1 MLFVFFFLQ
10 RNVYVILLGIACF
23 LNSLYLSSI
32 FRYKPEWL
40 KIRFW
45 QKSKCH
51 MHVLSHF
58 RVVQVYRNL
67 ERVFSCP
74 LPVVVAVGVAVA
86 VVAAVLLLLC
96 SQMPS
101 MGRWLP
107 RRLCPRWRLCRLLC
121 RRSTAHNHNKIK
133 QMNGTDTAA
142 TATAA
147 TATAATSSQQQHH
160 HRNSNSFAEKCA
172 CMWACVGN
180 FVACIPGAQ
189 IFRESWKRTFSH
201 FHMRRV
207 ECSHLWMWMWML
219 AVVFVALAEFL

>member
-1 MLFVFFFLQ
+1 
-10 RNVYVILLGIACF
+10 
-23 LNSLYLSSI
+23 
-32 FRYKPEWL
+32 
-40 KIRFW
+40 
-45 QKSKCH
+45 
-51 MHVLSHF
+51 
-58 RVVQVYRNL
+58 
-67 ERVFSCP
+67 
-74 LPVVVAVGVAVA
+74 
-86 VVAAVLLLLC
+86 LC

-107 RRLCPRWRLCRLLC
+107 RRLCPRWRLCWLLC

-142 TATAA
+142 TATA

-189 IFRESWKRTFSH
+189 IFRESWKRTFSQ
-201 FHMRRV
+201 F
-207 ECSHLWMWMWML
+207 SH
-219 AVVFVALAEFL
+219 AESGVFPFVDVDVNVGCCFCCACGIFIG